1 MKKTAFIFDDV
12 SISPDKQIGLH
23 SSNNWELSYV
33 VAGSGMRTIGDFT
46 EPFIPGEIILI
57 PPNITHVWR
66 FDRGDTGAN
75 GHIAN
80 ISVYFD
86 TLTID
91 STRMVFPEI
100 SDALGRIIDLD
111 HAVRYTGSRLNA
123 IRKLLQSMRGK
134 TPEKRFPIM
143 MELLLAISDMS
154 ESICAGRNGSL
165 TRTEQRLENIRI
177 YCSCNYARQITLD
190 EISRHVGMNK
200 SAFCTFMRRNA
211 GMTFSEYLNYM
222 RLEQT
227 KDKLCHHTDHSI
239 AEIAMDSGFQSV
251 TYFNRL
257 FKRRY
262 GCSPKE
268 VRAAASES

>member
-23 SSNNWELSYV
+23 SSNSWELSYV
-33 VAGSGMRTIGDFT
+33 VAGSGTRTIGDFT

-143 MELLLAISDMS
+143 MELPLAISDMS

-268 VRAAASES
+268 IRPTD

>member
-1 MKKTAFIFDDV
+1 
-12 SISPDKQIGLH
+12 
-23 SSNNWELSYV
+23 
-33 VAGSGMRTIGDFT
+33 
-46 EPFIPGEIILI
+46 
-57 PPNITHVWR
+57 
-66 FDRGDTGAN
+66 
-75 GHIAN
+75 
-80 ISVYFD
+80 
-86 TLTID
+86 
-91 STRMVFPEI
+91 MVFPEI

-154 ESICAGRNGSL
+154 ESICVGRNGSL
-165 TRTEQRLENIRI
+165 TRTEQRLENVRI

-262 GCSPKE
+262 GCSPK
-268 VRAAASES
+268 RGESSRIRILKSPLLFYMFVEDRDTLSLFIESPPLTDSDHAVFSHDDFL